1 MTFHTSDKLSLF
13 SAFLSRAQ
21 MGGGEGGVGL
31 FYSLGTNTPEELKWR
46 E

>member
-13 SAFLSRAQ
+13 SAFLSGAQ
-21 MGGGEGGVGL
+21 LGGGEDGVGL
-31 FYSLGTNTPEELKWR
+31 SHSLGTNTPEELKWR